1 KRLLAILLCALMAI
15 SVVACGGGSDND
27 GDNTGNGGTNQD
39 TPANPDDG
47 GNTPSN
53 PDDGGNTPS
62 NPDDGGNNNPGGGS
76 GDVGT
81 DPDTPVDPD
90 DNVDPNAEPVEIYI
104 QGYEAGVNLN
114 WIRTLSDEFAQI
126 NANRSFVPG
135 TRGVK
140 FKIEGVSSTDSS
152 SMQNANIHFYVMH
165 GNFGADT
172 ARNLAAQEK
181 VVSIDDVV
189 SVQDDIR
196 YDENEEP
203 YLVSIREK
211 VLPRFYNESLCY
223 GGESSDQNIEAWYK
237 EKYNLPDT
245 FKWGTCYGLPS
256 YGITTGLSFDAYNF
270 NYYGLFL
277 ADPAWVAAN
286 PDGEGTLY
294 NTYTCKFGTAVF
306 VNGSGEGNLL
316 EGAVKA
322 CGNDGLY
329 NTWDDGQPTSMVEL
343 FILCDYMKNVHQ
355 IAPLSSYG
363 KSHSKRQEMVNNLWS
378 SLGGFDAAQSMFTY
392 TSNGNAVK
400 VVTGFE
406 NTSAFDG
413 VSYISKPV
421 TEEVVITP
429 ENGYLAYQTEA
440 RYYGISW
447 LQIAYE
453 EGWYSTISGD
463 SNISHLDCED
473 KFILNGLNGNPLL
486 GMLIEG
492 NYWYNEARKNGS
504 EDRFRNAARYDRPG
518 VTEPDIQWMALP
530 TKVTG
535 TVTPN
540 EDGIANPVNL
550 EQGTYGSAAPIVIN
564 AKYKNDANII
574 KLLKEFMAYL
584 HTDDALSFYSGDQ
597 GVYRKSMDYGVKP
610 EDRQRLSAFQ
620 KSFMDAYETR
630 CATLE
635 PVQYS
640 GLFPG
645 KSITYA
651 DGQTYYASYQ
661 NGAHAASTNA
671 KKLFQDQWIS
681 ADLWASADYRAIWST
696 LY

>member
-1 KRLLAILLCALMAI
+1 MNKFKRLLAILLCALMAI

-76 GDVGT
+76 GDDGT
-81 DPDTPVDPD
+81 EPDTPVVPD
-90 DNVDPNAEPVEIYI
+90 NPVDPNAEPVEIVI

-126 NANRSFVPG
+126 NANKSFVPG

-140 FKIEGVSSTDSS
+140 FKIEGVSSTDTS
-152 SMQNANIHFYVMH
+152 SMLSANIHMYITH

-172 ARNLAAQEK
+172 GRSLSDQEK
-181 VVSIDDVV
+181 VVSLDDIV

-203 YLVSIREK
+203 YLISIREK
-211 VLPRFYNESLCY
+211 MMPRYYNKGMCSAEL
-223 GGESSDQNIEAWYK
+223 SSDQKVEAWYK
-237 EKYNLPDT
+237 EKHNLPDS
-245 FKWGTCYGLPS
+245 FKWNTCYALPS
-256 YGITTGLSFDAYNF
+256 YTIDTGVSYDAYNF
-270 NYYGLFL
+270 NYYGLWL

-286 PDGEGTLY
+286 PDGEGSLY
-294 NTYTCKFGTAVF
+294 KTHTCKYGTAVF
-306 VNGSGEGNLL
+306 VAGSGEGNLL

-329 NTWDDGQPTSMVEL
+329 DTWDDGQPTSMVEL
-343 FILCDYMKNVHQ
+343 FILCDYMKNEHQ
-355 IAPLSSYG
+355 ISPLSAYG
-363 KSHSKRQEMVNNLWS
+363 ASHSKRQEMIRNLWI
-378 SLGGFDAAQSMFTY
+378 SLGGYDTYQSSYNYNSRGNKVSVIKSF
-392 TSNGNAVK
+392 SNTPA
-400 VVTGFE
+400 FE
-406 NTSAFDG
+406 G
-413 VSYISKPV
+413 ISYISKPV

-429 ENGYLAYQTEA
+429 ENGYLAYQAEA
-440 RYYGISW
+440 RYYGIAW

-453 EGWYSTISGD
+453 EGWYSGISGD

-473 KFILNGLNGNPLL
+473 KFILNGLNGNPAL

-518 VTEPDIQWMALP
+518 VTEPDIRWMSLP
-530 TKVTG
+530 TQVTG

-540 EDGIANPVNL
+540 EDGVANPYAAYS
-550 EQGTYGSAAPIVIN
+550 GGAAPIVIN

-574 KLLKEFMAYL
+574 KLLKEFMAYI
-584 HTDDALSFYSGDQ
+584 HTDDALSFYTGDQ
-597 GVYRKSMDYGVKP
+597 GVYRGAMDYQVKP
-610 EDRQRLSAFQ
+610 EDAQRLSAFQ
-620 KSFMDAYETR
+620 KSYMEAYGTR
-630 CATLE
+630 CATFE
-635 PVQYS
+635 TASTS
-640 GLFPG
+640 GLYPSKFLEYV
-645 KSITYA
+645 T
-651 DGQTYYASYQ
+651 GQERWASYENQ
-661 NGAHAASTNA
+661 ASGKGNA
-671 KKLFQDQWIS
+671 KYIVQNAWIS
-681 ADLWASADYRAIWST
+681 ADTWASAPYQALWST
-696 LY
+696 IY